1 MNQTVFAIMAK
12 KPQVGK
18 TKTRLSPALTQQEAV
33 ALYEALLKDTVALV
47 AELHW
52 ADLTIAITPPGSREY
67 FESIAPVGTLLLPVE
82 GKNIGKCLSKATETL
97 FSLGYRKVLALNSDG
112 PSVPP
117 EYLVQ
122 AARYLDEADIV
133 LGPGHDGGYYLVGM
147 TSPHPELFEDIDW
160 STERV
165 LPQTLERARRLG
177 LRPAL
182 TPQWYDVDTP
192 ADLARFEVELIQ
204 LPPNRLLQCRK
215 FLAAYRLNNPAD

>member
-1 MNQTVFAIMAK
+1 VNQTVFAIMAK

-33 ALYEALLKDTVALV
+33 ALYEALLKDTIALV

-82 GKNIGKCLSKATETL
+82 GKNIGKCLAKATETL

-117 EYLVQ
+117 EYLVN

-204 LPPNRLLQCRK
+204 LPPDRLLKCRK
-215 FLAAYRLNNPAD
+215 FLATYRLNYPVD